1 MVFDIS
7 VDIRKDD
14 TDLLHCVDAVLRSR
28 QPQIEA
34 LLRRYDVPLVAR

>member
-1 MVFDIS
+1 MVG
-7 VDIRKDD
+7 VRKDD
-14 TDLLHCVDAVLRSR
+14 TDLLHRVDAVLRAR